1 MWLRRITA
9 LLVLACGTPC
19 GAQVPAPA
27 RAGASVAALVD
38 TPLALR
44 AAIAAGTPHIVIT
57 AHLDMTDTLPEDGF
71 NSYFASYA
79 AGEPSDGALSI
90 RVRSSARDGAQPRF
104 GTGAP
109 QATCSRGPRMPRRRM
124 CRARASRSRATSCA
138 KATRPGGRAS
148 VS

>member
-1 MWLRRITA
+1 MRLRRITA
-9 LLVLACGTPC
+9 LLVLACGAPC

-57 AHLDMTDTLPEDGF
+57 AHLDMTDTPPEDGF

-90 RVRSSARDGAQPRF
+90 RVRISAPDGAQPRF

-109 QATCSRGPRMPRRRM
+109 QATCSRGPRMPRI

-138 KATRPGGRAS
+138 TATRPGGRAS